1 MIKHHEALIFTMVLV
16 AAADR
21 QMSDSE
27 LQAIGDQIDHLPIFK
42 EFDFNRLGD
51 VSQQC
56 AELMQEEDGLD
67 QAIGMIRGAL
77 SGRLR
82 ETAYALA
89 CEVAAADGEVAQE
102 EIRLLEML
110 RHGLELDRL
119 IAAGIERGTAARYAR
134 PPAESL

>member
-1 MIKHHEALIFTMVLV
+1 MINHHEALIFTMVLV

-27 LQAIGDQIDHLPIFK
+27 LQAIGDQIDHLPIFH
-42 EFDFNRLGD
+42 EFDFERLGEI
-51 VSQQC
+51 SQQC

-89 CEVAAADGEVAQE
+89 CEVAAADGAVAPE

-134 PPAESL
+134 PPGE